1 MNKTLIKLAILSSL
15 WFSVNSF
22 AVSYKIIST
31 TSDRPVTYTVGPNS
45 KETEERIKRDFYEQD
60 RKNNPSKY
68 RGYSDN
74 NRFDRDNNRNY
85 NKNSNTNKSTSLERM
100 NSVNSPTPISE
111 SNSQS
116 KVINTNNVSS
126 GSSMFYNYPVGASP
140 YSYEEGLTYNP
151 SQFYGLPPP
160 KKQSVDTQRQPQI
173 YYYPTPQ
180 TPVTPKYPPMPA
192 ELRIDLNNINRLQT
206 IIHLKDKNGMS
217 HTTEDSQLLD
227 LKEEYNKDKI
237 KYDNAN

>member
-1 MNKTLIKLAILSSL
+1 MNKSLIKLAILSSL
-15 WFSVNSF
+15 LFSINSF
-22 AVSYKIIST
+22 AVSYKVINAASGI
-31 TSDRPVTYTVGPNS
+31 PVTYTVGPNS
-45 KETEERIKRDFYEQD
+45 KEIEERTTRDFYEKAM
-60 RKNNPSKY
+60 RNNPSKY
-68 RGYSDN
+68 RGYNDYNS
-74 NRFDRDNNRNY
+74 FDRDNNKNY
-85 NKNSNTNKSTSLERM
+85 NQNSNTNKSNSIGRM
-100 NSVNSPTPISE
+100 NSVNSPTPISA

-116 KVINTNNVSS
+116 RLISTNNVSS
-126 GSSMFYNYPVGASP
+126 GSSMSYNYPVGASP

-206 IIHLKDKNGMS
+206 IILLKDKNGMS

-237 KYDNAN
+237 KYDTVK